1 MSDLTPRPVPLD
13 QTRQRVINQLVE
25 HYAVENLD
33 DCGLEERLGKAV
45 AATSLAELDA
55 LVADLPTTA
64 ARAEGSLAAAGTGV
78 ARADYV
84 PERQIVAAV
93 MGGAERKGAWT
104 PPKELVAIGVMGGA
118 ELDFR
123 EARFGPGVT
132 EVNCFVLMGGVE
144 IVVPPGVHVEMNGV
158 AVMGA
163 FVSSGSVG
171 EAAPPGAPI
180 LRIGGFAMMGGVEVQ
195 VRYPG
200 EKGSDARRRERLERK
215 EARDHHRLGR
225 GM

>member
-13 QTRQRVINQLVE
+13 QTRQRVIDQLIE

-33 DCGLEERLGKAV
+33 DRGLEDRLGKAV
-45 AATSLAELDA
+45 AATTMADLQA
-55 LVADLPTTA
+55 LLADLPSA
-64 ARAEGSLAAAGTGV
+64 PVQAPLAPVGTDV

-144 IVVPPGVHVEMNGV
+144 IVVPPGVHVEMNGL

-163 FVSSGSVG
+163 FVSSGSAS
-171 EAAPPGAPI
+171 EPAPPGAPI
-180 LRIGGFAMMGGVEVQ
+180 LRIGGFAMMGGVDVQ

-215 EARDHHRLGR
+215 EARDHHRIGR
-225 GM
+225 GF

>member
-13 QTRQRVINQLVE
+13 QTRQRVIDQLIE

-33 DCGLEERLGKAV
+33 DRGLEDRLGKAV
-45 AATSLAELDA
+45 QATTVADLQA
-55 LVADLPTTA
+55 LLADLPTAAVQAPLTA
-64 ARAEGSLAAAGTGV
+64 VGTGV

-93 MGGAERKGAWT
+93 MGG
-104 PPKELVAIGVMGGA
+104 V
-118 ELDFR
+118 D
-123 EARFGPGVT
+123 
-132 EVNCFVLMGGVE
+132 
-144 IVVPPGVHVEMNGV
+144 
-158 AVMGA
+158 
-163 FVSSGSVG
+163 
-171 EAAPPGAPI
+171 
-180 LRIGGFAMMGGVEVQ
+180 VQ

-225 GM
+225 GY

>member
-13 QTRQRVINQLVE
+13 QTRQRVIDQLID

-33 DCGLEERLGKAV
+33 DRGLEDRLGKAV
-45 AATSLAELDA
+45 QATTVADLQA
-55 LVADLPTTA
+55 LLADLPTAAVQAPLTA
-64 ARAEGSLAAAGTGV
+64 VGTDV

-84 PERQIVAAV
+84 PSERQIVAAV
-93 MGGAERKGAWT
+93 MGGAERKGPWT
-104 PPKELVAIGVMGGA
+104 PPKELVVIGVMGGA

-144 IVVPPGVHVEMNGV
+144 IVVPPGVHVEMNGL

-163 FVSSGSVG
+163 FVSSGSATG
-171 EAAPPGAPI
+171 PAPPGAPI
-180 LRIGGFAMMGGVEVQ
+180 LRIGGFAMMGGVDVQ

-200 EKGSDARRRERLERK
+200 EKSGDAKRRERLERK

-225 GM
+225 GF

>member
-13 QTRQRVINQLVE
+13 QTRQRVIDQLID

-33 DCGLEERLGKAV
+33 DRALEERLGRAV
-45 AATSLAELDA
+45 AATTAADLQA
-55 LVADLPTTA
+55 LLADLPTAPVQAPLTA
-64 ARAEGSLAAAGTGV
+64 VGTGV

-84 PERQIVAAV
+84 PDRQVVAAV

-104 PPKELVAIGVMGGA
+104 PPRELVAIGVMGGA

-132 EVNCFVLMGGVE
+132 EVNCFVMMGGVE

-163 FVSSGSVG
+163 FVSSGSAS
-171 EAAPPGAPI
+171 EPAPPGAPI
-180 LRIGGFAMMGGVEVQ
+180 LRIGGFAMMGGVEVH

-225 GM
+225 GY